1 MMIYFIILLYTI
13 KGAKIENDFGD
24 TVLYSGWLK
33 YFYYVNGD
41 EAECDDPGHFE
52 INPEYG

>member
-1 MMIYFIILLYTI
+1 MIYFIILLYTI